1 MHEQIKEFGDRLAT
15 KKARA
20 LVKRSGS
27 GIRLSEDCDLG
38 GEILRG
44 SKKIQ
49 IITMFNYDA

>member
-27 GIRLSEDCDLG
+27 GFRLSEDCDLG